1 MADPQRKAVAA
12 SAVVRADALRS
23 IGLLDA
29 LHALGAY
36 AKEDRSYEPTK
47 NSDARRY
54 HVSAAGREYE
64 LIVRGEK
71 WYDTREKRGGG
82 GSIDLTMY
90 LYNETFSR
98 AVVRLGKAT
107 R

>member
-1 MADPQRKAVAA
+1 M
-12 SAVVRADALRS
+12 
-23 IGLLDA
+23 
-29 LHALGAY
+29 
-36 AKEDRSYEPTK
+36 
-47 NSDARRY
+47 
-54 HVSAAGREYE
+54 
-64 LIVRGEK
+64 IVRGEK